1 MIPEYLNHIEAG
13 LYIWSTSWYPRLD
26 TLGGYYTMT
35 IHRIETAAGVI
46 DVFAT
51 LGWYVSNDM
60 SISVCYLS
68 L

>member
-35 IHRIETAAGVI
+35 IHKIETTAGLI
-46 DVFAT
+46 DLLAT
-51 LGWYVSNDM
+51 FGWCVSNHMMFD
-60 SISVCYLS
+60 SRDL
-68 L
+68 